1 MGMPIAHQHHWTVED
16 VWALPEKSGERYE
29 VVDGVLLVS
38 PAPALVHQRAVR
50 VLLDLLQRYA
60 RQSMI
65 GEALPAPLDVVMAD
79 DTMVQ
84 PDVCVLPM
92 MPIHAGPDDPLTRP
106 LPLLAVE
113 VLSPST
119 ARYDRIVKR
128 PRYQRTGV
136 ECWIADLDSRLV
148 ERWTPDATRPEIC
161 ASVIEWQPIGASAP
175 LIVDLVALFQEIV
188 GDVA

>member
-29 VVDGVLLVS
+29 VVDGVN
-38 PAPALVHQRAVR
+38 
-50 VLLDLLQRYA
+50 
-60 RQSMI
+60 
-65 GEALPAPLDVVMAD
+65 
-79 DTMVQ
+79 
-84 PDVCVLPM
+84 
-92 MPIHAGPDDPLTRP
+92 PLTRP

-175 LIVDLVALFQEIV
+175 LVVDLVALFQEIV